1 MASLDSIRQK
11 IDHAKTHLDLVKAE
25 VKRYMD
31 ANQSEFV
38 PNASSTP
45 DQPTFTVKPKSPIPE
60 IIGLIVG
67 DCLQNLRTSL
77 DYLVWELVLAAGNT
91 PNKENM
97 FPVAFKLKSFQD
109 AVSAGRLQGVNPAA
123 IALIESIQPYHD
135 GQPDA
140 TSIAVLNELTNINK
154 HRRLL
159 LTDFS
164 TISLRETTDKMAA
177 WLSVGSP
184 DLTTLAHNAG
194 IGRVVTAEQMNMQ
207 GDLIPLVAFNE
218 GAVKEMDV
226 CFALEGL
233 MAYVSAAVDCFTIFF
248 P

>member
-1 MASLDSIRQK
+1 MASLDSVRQK
-11 IDHAKTHLDLVKAE
+11 IAHAKKHSNLVKSE
-25 VKRYMD
+25 VQRYLD

-45 DQPTFTVKPKSPIPE
+45 NQPTFTVKPKSPIPE
-60 IIGLIVG
+60 IIGLIIG

-135 GQPDA
+135 GQPEA
-140 TSIAVLNELTNINK
+140 TSLAVLNELTNINK

-159 LTDFS
+159 LTDYS
-164 TISLRETTDKMAA
+164 TLSIRELSDAMGVWLAA
-177 WLSVGSP
+177 GSP
-184 DLTTLAHNAG
+184 DLTTLAHNTG
-194 IGRVVTAEQMNMQ
+194 IGRVVTPEQMNMQ
-207 GDLIPLVAFNE
+207 GDLVPFVAFNE
-218 GAVKEMDV
+218 GPIKEMDV
-226 CFALEGL
+226 CFMLEGL
-233 MAYVSAAVDCFTIFF
+233 AVYVSAVVNNFEGFF